1 MAASSNTL
9 VQQFARAPRV
19 GAVKTRLQPPLTA
32 SAACALHCELVRW
45 TSATLGAAGFG
56 EVELWVT
63 GSPDDALFQDC
74 LDLGMAAIRQQQGR
88 DLGARMLFA
97 LDHGLARYPQV
108 LLVGSDCP
116 GLDADYLH
124 RAATALQHSELVLG
138 PARDGGYVLLGARR
152 PVAPL
157 FTDMPWG
164 TDRVLAQTLQ
174 WARSMGLVTTLLE
187 PLTDIDRPADLPHWQ
202 ALRAA
207 GSRSGRSG

>member
-1 MAASSNTL
+1 MAARSNTL

-32 SAACALHCELVRW
+32 GAACALHCELVRW
-45 TSATLGAAGFG
+45 TSTTLAAADFSA
-56 EVELWVT
+56 VELWVT
-63 GSPDDALFQDC
+63 DSPDDPLFRDC
-74 LDLGMAAIRQQQGR
+74 LELGMGAVRLQQGG

-97 LDHGLARYPQV
+97 LNHGLARYPRV

-116 GLDADYLH
+116 QLDVHYLD
-124 RAATALQHSELVLG
+124 RAATALLRHELVLG

-157 FTDMPWG
+157 FANMPWG
-164 TDRVLAQTLQ
+164 SDGVLALTLQ
-174 WARSMGLVTTLLE
+174 RARALGLATALLE
-187 PLTDIDRPADLPHWQ
+187 PLTDIDRPADLPHWE

-207 GSRSGRSG
+207 GNRSGVAE